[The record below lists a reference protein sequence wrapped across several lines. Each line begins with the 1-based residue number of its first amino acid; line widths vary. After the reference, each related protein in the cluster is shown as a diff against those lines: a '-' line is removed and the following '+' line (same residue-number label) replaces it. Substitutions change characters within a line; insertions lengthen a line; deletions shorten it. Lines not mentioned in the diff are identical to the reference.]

1 MNIYQ
6 DYIQEIEERKT
17 QGLHP
22 KPIDSAELL
31 SAIIEQIK
39 DTANEHR
46 ADSLNFSSIIL
57 YQVQQVQLV

>member
-6 DYIQEIEERKT
+6 DYIQKSKKEKHR
-17 QGLHP
+17 GLHP

-46 ADSLNFSSIIL
+46 ADSLNFFHL
-57 YQVQQVQLV
+57 